1 MDLMDSKKIILSFDN
16 TQIASTLFDLF
27 LNSFKFFTNKDNMAD
42 ALSFFNKTLKIGVK
56 FHIDLIVLDNLDYV
70 KTFRELSKKV
80 PIVILSYDEVPPS
93 ILKKGNIFCFKY
105 TTNKQDWSNIFTY
118 VWEKEK
124 RRAVTPYLQQL
135 QILNLH

>member
-1 MDLMDSKKIILSFDN
+1 MDFIDSKKIILSLDN
-16 TQIASTLFDLF
+16 TQISGILFDLF
-27 LNSFKFFTNKDNMAD
+27 LNSFKFFTNKDNIAD

-70 KTFRELSKKV
+70 KKFRELSKKV
-80 PIVILSYDEVPPS
+80 PIVFLSYNKVPSS

-105 TTNKQDWSNIFTY
+105 TTNRQDWKNIFSY

-124 RRAVTPYLQQL
+124 RRAVIPCLQQL
-135 QILNLH
+135 QILQLH